1 MWRFLIM
8 KIIATDKTIKQIVN
22 LEIERIENLI
32 YLKAINVDE
41 INLNHIDVTNVT
53 NMNELFK
60 DMTLSKPLNI
70 EKWNFKNI
78 INTIEMFNSSI
89 EKTNPEMWR
98 V

>member
-1 MWRFLIM
+1 M
-8 KIIATDKTIKQIVN
+8 KIIATDKTIKKIVIV
-22 LEIERIENLI
+22 EIERIENLI

-70 EKWNFKNI
+70 EEWNFKNV

-89 EKTNPEMWR
+89 KKTNPEMWR

>member
-1 MWRFLIM
+1 M
-8 KIIATDKTIKQIVN
+8 KIIATDKTIKKIVI

-32 YLKAINVDE
+32 WLKAINVDE

-70 EKWNFKNI
+70 EEWNFKNI

>member
-8 KIIATDKTIKQIVN
+8 KIIATDKTIKQIVI

-32 YLKAINVDE
+32 DLKAINVDE

-70 EKWNFKNI
+70 EEWNFKNT
-78 INTIEMFNSSI
+78 INTIEMFNCSI

>member
-8 KIIATDKTIKQIVN
+8 KIIATDKTIKQIVI

-32 YLKAINVDE
+32 DLKAINVDE

-70 EKWNFKNI
+70 EEWNFKNV

-89 EKTNPEMWR
+89 KKTNPEMWR

>member
-8 KIIATDKTIKQIVN
+8 KIIATDKTIKKIVIV
-22 LEIERIENLI
+22 EIERIENLI

-70 EKWNFKNI
+70 EEWNFKKI

>member
-8 KIIATDKTIKQIVN
+8 KIIATDKTIKKIVIV
-22 LEIERIENLI
+22 EIERIENLI

-70 EKWNFKNI
+70 EEWNFKNI

>member
-1 MWRFLIM
+1 M
-8 KIIATDKTIKQIVN
+8 KIIATDKTIKQIVI

>member
-32 YLKAINVDE
+32 WLKAINVDE

-70 EKWNFKNI
+70 EEWNFKNI

>member
-1 MWRFLIM
+1 M
-8 KIIATDKTIKQIVN
+8 KIIATDKNIKKIVI
-22 LEIERIENLI
+22 LEIQRIENLI

-60 DMTLSKPLNI
+60 DMTLSKRLNI
-70 EKWNFKNI
+70 EEWNFENT

-89 EKTNPEMWR
+89 QKTNPEMWR

>member
-1 MWRFLIM
+1 M
-8 KIIATDKTIKQIVN
+8 KIIATDKIIKQIVIV
-22 LEIERIENLI
+22 EIERIENLI
-32 YLKAINVDE
+32 YLKAICVDE

-70 EKWNFKNI
+70 EEWNFKNV

-89 EKTNPEMWR
+89 KKTNPEMWR

>member
-8 KIIATDKTIKQIVN
+8 KIIATDKTIKKIVIV
-22 LEIERIENLI
+22 EIERIENLI

-70 EKWNFKNI
+70 EKWNFKKI

>member
-8 KIIATDKTIKQIVN
+8 KIIATDKTIKQIVI

-32 YLKAINVDE
+32 DLKAINVDE

-70 EKWNFKNI
+70 EEWNFKNL

>member
-8 KIIATDKTIKQIVN
+8 KIIATNETIHEIVKI
-22 LEIERIENLI
+22 EIERIEKLI
-32 YLKAINVDE
+32 WLKAINVDE

-70 EKWNFKNI
+70 EEWNFKNI
-78 INTIEMFNSSI
+78 INTI
-89 EKTNPEMWR
+89 
-98 V
+98 

>member
-1 MWRFLIM
+1 M
-8 KIIATDKTIKQIVN
+8 KIIATDKTIKKIVIV
-22 LEIERIENLI
+22 EIERIEKLI
-32 YLKAINVDE
+32 WLKAINVDE

-70 EKWNFKNI
+70 EEWNFKNL

>member
-1 MWRFLIM
+1 M
-8 KIIATDKTIKQIVN
+8 KITATDKTIKQIVIV
-22 LEIERIENLI
+22 EIERIENLI

-60 DMTLSKPLNI
+60 DMTFSKPLNI
-70 EKWNFKNI
+70 EEWNF
-78 INTIEMFNSSI
+78 INTISTIEMFNSSI

>member
-1 MWRFLIM
+1 M
-8 KIIATDKTIKQIVN
+8 KIIATDKTIKKIVIV
-22 LEIERIENLI
+22 EIERIENLI

-60 DMTLSKPLNI
+60 DMTFSKPLNI
-70 EKWNFKNI
+70 EEWNF
-78 INTIEMFNSSI
+78 INTISTIEMFNSSI

>member
-8 KIIATDKTIKQIVN
+8 KIIATDKTIKQIVIV
-22 LEIERIENLI
+22 EIERIENLI

-70 EKWNFKNI
+70 EEWNFKNI

>member
-8 KIIATDKTIKQIVN
+8 KIIATDKTIKKIVIV
-22 LEIERIENLI
+22 EIERIEKLI
-32 YLKAINVDE
+32 WLKAINVDE

>member
-1 MWRFLIM
+1 M
-8 KIIATDKTIKQIVN
+8 KITATDKTIKQIVIV
-22 LEIERIENLI
+22 EIERIENLI

-53 NMNELFK
+53 NMNELYK
-60 DMTLSKPLNI
+60 DMTFSKPLNI
-70 EKWNFKNI
+70 EERDFKNT

-89 EKTNPEMWR
+89 QKTNPEMWR

>member
-8 KIIATDKTIKQIVN
+8 KIIATNETIHEIVKI
-22 LEIERIENLI
+22 EIERIENLI
-32 YLKAINVDE
+32 DLKAINVDE

-70 EKWNFKNI
+70 EEWNFKNV

-89 EKTNPEMWR
+89 KKTNPEMWR

>member
-1 MWRFLIM
+1 
-8 KIIATDKTIKQIVN
+8 
-22 LEIERIENLI
+22 
-32 YLKAINVDE
+32 
-41 INLNHIDVTNVT
+41 
-53 NMNELFK
+53 MNELFK

>member
-1 MWRFLIM
+1 M
-8 KIIATDKTIKQIVN
+8 KIIATDKTIKQIVTV
-22 LEIERIENLI
+22 EIERIENLI

-60 DMTLSKPLNI
+60 DMTFSKPLNI
-70 EKWNFKNI
+70 EEWNF
-78 INTIEMFNSSI
+78 INTISTIEMFNSSI

>member
-1 MWRFLIM
+1 
-8 KIIATDKTIKQIVN
+8 

-70 EKWNFKNI
+70 EEWNFKNL

>member
-1 MWRFLIM
+1 M
-8 KIIATDKTIKQIVN
+8 KIIATDKTIKKIVI

-60 DMTLSKPLNI
+60 DMTLSKRLNI
-70 EKWNFKNI
+70 EEWNFKNT

>member
-8 KIIATDKTIKQIVN
+8 KIIATNETIHEIVKI
-22 LEIERIENLI
+22 EIERIENLI

-41 INLNHIDVTNVT
+41 INLNHIDVTSVT

-70 EKWNFKNI
+70 EEWNFKNI

>member
-1 MWRFLIM
+1 M

-70 EKWNFKNI
+70 EEWNFKKI

>member
-8 KIIATDKTIKQIVN
+8 KIIATDKTIKQIVI

-32 YLKAINVDE
+32 DLKAINVDE

-60 DMTLSKPLNI
+60 DMTFSKPLNI
-70 EKWNFKNI
+70 EEWNF
-78 INTIEMFNSSI
+78 INTISTIEMFNSSI

>member
-1 MWRFLIM
+1 M
-8 KIIATDKTIKQIVN
+8 KITATDKTIKQIVI

-60 DMTLSKPLNI
+60 DMTFSKPLNI
-70 EKWNFKNI
+70 EEWNF
-78 INTIEMFNSSI
+78 INTISTIEMFNSSI

>member
-8 KIIATDKTIKQIVN
+8 KIIATDKTIKKIVIV
-22 LEIERIENLI
+22 EIERIENLI

-60 DMTLSKPLNI
+60 DMTFSKPLNI
-70 EKWNFKNI
+70 EEWNFKNI

>member
-1 MWRFLIM
+1 M

-70 EKWNFKNI
+70 EEWNFKNL

>member
-1 MWRFLIM
+1 M

-60 DMTLSKPLNI
+60 DMTFSKPLNI
-70 EKWNFKNI
+70 EEWNF
-78 INTIEMFNSSI
+78 INTISTIEMFNSSI

>member
-1 MWRFLIM
+1 M

-22 LEIERIENLI
+22 LEIERIEKLI
-32 YLKAINVDE
+32 WLKAINVDE

-60 DMTLSKPLNI
+60 DMTLSKRLNI
-70 EKWNFKNI
+70 EEWNFKNI

>member
-1 MWRFLIM
+1 M